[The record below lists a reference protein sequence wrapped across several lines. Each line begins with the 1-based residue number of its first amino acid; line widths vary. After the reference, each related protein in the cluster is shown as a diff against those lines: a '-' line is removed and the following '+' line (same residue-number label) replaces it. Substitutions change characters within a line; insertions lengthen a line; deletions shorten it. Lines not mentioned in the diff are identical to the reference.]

1 MTEVGSG
8 AVYDRGYR
16 PYDGPRGGQRAARF
30 ALYRASL
37 RRALGLR
44 RSWRQKIAPFVLLA
58 IAVVPAIVNVGVSY
72 LTRNTPASDIKF
84 FTYREY
90 VGVSNSLLVFV
101 ALTAP
106 DLLCPDRRQRV
117 LPLYFSRPLT
127 GIDYVVAKV
136 GSMFSI
142 LFAFGFLPQVVL
154 FVGQM
159 LVSKDGSLQ
168 YAGHHLDILWKVPIS
183 VALLALF
190 FSVVG
195 MALASLSVRRITAGA
210 IIVGVF
216 LVSSIVSAVLVG
228 EDNSGTTT
236 TTTSFDAN
244 GVPMEQQEFRR
255 VDEHHA
261 GYAAL
266 VDLWGLPLH
275 LRDVVFLG
283 HTNPRDSLG
292 GVDGGGLAAGVVY
305 LVVLLGAGATL
316 FVRYYEIER

>member
-1 MTEVGSG
+1 VTEVGTG

-16 PYDGPRGGQRAARF
+16 PYEGERGGRSAARA

-44 RSWRQKIAPFVLLA
+44 RSWRQKVAPFVLLA

-72 LTRNTPASDIKF
+72 LTRDTPASDIRF

-90 VGVSNSLLVFV
+90 VGISNSLLVFV

-127 GIDYVVAKV
+127 GLDYVVAKV
-136 GSMFSI
+136 GAMFSI
-142 LFAFGFLPQVVL
+142 LFAFGFLPHVVL

-159 LVSKDGSLQ
+159 LVDDDGSLT
-168 YAGHHLDILWKVPIS
+168 YAKDNLDVLWKVPVS
-183 VALLALF
+183 VALLTLF

-195 MALASLSVRRITAGA
+195 LALASLTVRRITAGA

-228 EDNSGTTT
+228 QEQVTTT
-236 TTTSFDAN
+236 TRT
-244 GVPMEQQEFRR
+244 EQGAFAQTEYRSKS
-255 VDEHHA
+255 

-266 VDLWGLPLH
+266 LDLWGLPLH

-283 HTNPRDSLG
+283 HTSDEGELA
-292 GVDGGGLAAGVVY
+292 GVEGGGAAAAGVY
-305 LVVLLGAGATL
+305 AVVLLAAAATL
-316 FVRYYEIER
+316 YSRYYEVER